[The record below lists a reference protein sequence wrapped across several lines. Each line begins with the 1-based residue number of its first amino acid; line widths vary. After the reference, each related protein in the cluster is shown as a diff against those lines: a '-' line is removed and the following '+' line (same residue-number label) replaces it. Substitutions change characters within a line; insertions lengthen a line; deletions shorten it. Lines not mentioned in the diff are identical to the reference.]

1 MKDSGADASYYEIP
15 PNCTRLYDI
24 IVAKN
29 MQWDQGNI
37 VKAAYRWGEPQAM
50 PEISFRPRSQ
60 RKTPLLSLLPSLS
73 LLWPKPTLTKHLPNT
88 IKSSP

>member
-1 MKDSGADASYYEIP
+1 MERAFNMKDSGADASYYEIP

-37 VKAAYRWGEPQAM
+37 VKAAYRWNAKPDLEYNLLKIKFHVDNALRRLYASD
-50 PEISFRPRSQ
+50 PENPRYD
-60 RKTPLLSLLPSLS
+60 K
-73 LLWPKPTLTKHLPNT
+73 
-88 IKSSP
+88 